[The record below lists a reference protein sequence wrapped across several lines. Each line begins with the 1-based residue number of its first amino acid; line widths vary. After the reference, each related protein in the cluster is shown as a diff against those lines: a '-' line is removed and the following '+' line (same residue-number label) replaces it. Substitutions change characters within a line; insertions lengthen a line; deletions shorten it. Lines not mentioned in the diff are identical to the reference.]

1 MDILWD
7 ASDTVAIA
15 VSGGVD
21 SMVLLDKVRA
31 SNHYQS
37 LYVLHVNHQ
46 LREASR
52 AEAQMIERY
61 CKRYNITYLMKV
73 IPEDTFDLS
82 KSIQK
87 EARNERYEYFD
98 QMLKKHQIDVL
109 LTAHH
114 QDDQTET
121 IFFRLM
127 TNRYHFQPVK
137 MEQVVF
143 QEEYKIIRPL
153 LNTKK
158 QTIIDYARKHHV
170 PYMDDAT
177 NYENKYSRNTIR
189 NEVLPVI
196 RQSGFHQERLLDLG
210 DYMEDVSDLVSRT
223 ASCYSEDIARGM
235 LRRTIVCNENPL
247 VVRQLLLNLIHKHFS
262 YYEVSKLQLD
272 EIIRVAKSEAVH
284 ASFEIT
290 PGWHIQMAYDKL
302 IVHNNIEN
310 DQQMLIT
317 LPGKYH
323 YNGYEITIEA
333 MKSDITVRSRTDG
346 DTIKINGQ
354 HQKVSRIMKDLK
366 IPVYE
371 RSLVPIITIN
381 REIIAIGP
389 YKFNEHPVNQML
401 KIQKEQKNDA

>member
-52 AEAQMIERY
+52 AEAQMIEQY
-61 CKRYNITYLMKV
+61 CKRYNITYLVKI

-82 KSIQK
+82 KSIQN
-87 EARNERYEYFD
+87 EARNERYVYFD
-98 QMLKKHQIDVL
+98 QMIKKHQIDVL

-127 TNRYHFQPVK
+127 TNRYHFQPIK
-137 MEQVVF
+137 MEQVVL

-153 LNTKK
+153 LNAKK
-158 QTIIDYARKHHV
+158 QTMIEYARKHHV

-177 NYENKYSRNTIR
+177 NYESKYSRNTIR

-196 RQSGFHQERLLDLG
+196 RQSGFQQDRLLDLG
-210 DYMEDVSDLVSRT
+210 NYMDDVSDLVSRI
-223 ASCYSEDIARGM
+223 ASSYSEDIARGM
-235 LRRTIVCNENPL
+235 LRRSIVCNENPL
-247 VVRQLLLNLIHKHFS
+247 VARQLLLNLIHKHYS

-302 IVHNNIEN
+302 IIHNNIEI
-310 DQQMLIT
+310 DQQMLINF
-317 LPGKYH
+317 PGKYH
-323 YNGYEITIEA
+323 FNGYEITVEA
-333 MKSDITVRSRTDG
+333 MKTNITVRSRADG

-371 RSLVPIITIN
+371 RALVPIISIN
-381 REIIAIGP
+381 SEIIAIGP
-389 YKFNEHPVNQML
+389 YKYNEHPMNQML